1 MLLLSRRHL
10 SGTLSSEVNLAKSPS
25 SLLGDEKVLLGG
37 KGEKDGKALA
47 EPAVRAH
54 SSKTRAAFQKLFL
67 RKHSNSAAT
76 VISQTIASVP
86 DLHSGCHS
94 CATLPHCPLHCY
106 SGDLHPD
113 PSSDNIC
120 PATGHLNLSASKR

>member
-10 SGTLSSEVNLAKSPS
+10 SGTLSSEVNLAKNPS
-25 SLLGDEKVLLGG
+25 SLLGDKKVLLGG
-37 KGEKDGKALA
+37 KGEKDGKASV
-47 EPAVRAH
+47 PAVRAH

-67 RKHSNSAAT
+67 RKHSNSAVT

-94 CATLPHCPLHCY
+94 CATLPHYPQAITL
-106 SGDLHPD
+106 L
-113 PSSDNIC
+113 
-120 PATGHLNLSASKR
+120 LRRSAP

>member
-37 KGEKDGKALA
+37 KGEKDGRASA
-47 EPAVRAH
+47 APAVRAH
-54 SSKTRAAFQKLFL
+54 SSKTRATFQKPFL
-67 RKHSNSAAT
+67 RKLSNSVAT

-86 DLHSGCHS
+86 DLHPGCRS
-94 CATLPHCPLHCY
+94 CATLPHYPQAITL
-106 SGDLHPD
+106 L
-113 PSSDNIC
+113 
-120 PATGHLNLSASKR
+120 LRRSAP